1 MSFEL
6 KFNMLQGGVLT
17 LDVPMTATFR
27 ELKSMLVEKHQ
38 RAEDPIESKLLRV
51 ELLRNSSIMEM
62 EDAQTLG
69 ATGLLEAEEPTTVI
83 YKRNEAEASTKDD
96 VHALG
101 FFHLNI
107 PSYCKT
113 ICDGAFREC
122 QNLVSVTITES
133 VTHIGDFAFSHC
145 TSLASITLG
154 ESVTDVGSFA
164 FRGCTSLASIS
175 LGESVTHIA
184 NYAFEGCTSLAS
196 ITLGES
202 VTLIGHGAFD
212 GCTSLA
218 SITLGESVTHIG
230 NCAFR
235 DCTSLAS
242 ITLGE
247 SVTHI
252 ENYAFQ
258 DCTSLAS
265 ITLGESVTHIGDYA
279 FEGCASLAS
288 ITLGE
293 SVTHIGY
300 RAFKECTSLASITVP
315 ESLKQ
320 YVLDRLRN
328 SSVAIMTIP
337 ARKGRKRPRNEWVS
351 LQMCYGPCV
360 WSEQP
365 ITSTTCGKH
374 SGIFRFFSVQGPK
387 ITDGEE
393 I

>member
-1 MSFEL
+1 MYYSNVWTHFLVGYPIVYTYFQEQEVDPLTLVQQCQQCLWKAWEAKSSCLLLRQRSFFGAMSLEI
-6 KFNMLQGGVLT
+6 KFNTLQGGVLT
-17 LDVPMTATFR
+17 LDVPMTATVR
-27 ELKSMLVEKHQ
+27 ELKSMLLEKHQ

-69 ATGLLEAEEPTTVI
+69 AAGLLEAEESTTVI

-107 PSYCKT
+107 PSYCDT
-113 ICDGAFREC
+113 ICDFAFQEC

-133 VTHIGDFAFSHC
+133 VT
-145 TSLASITLG
+145 
-154 ESVTDVGSFA
+154 
-164 FRGCTSLASIS
+164 
-175 LGESVTHIA
+175 
-184 NYAFEGCTSLAS
+184 Y
-196 ITLGES
+196 
-202 VTLIGHGAFD
+202 
-212 GCTSLA
+212 
-218 SITLGESVTHIG
+218 
-230 NCAFR
+230 
-235 DCTSLAS
+235 
-242 ITLGE
+242 
-247 SVTHI
+247 
-252 ENYAFQ
+252 
-258 DCTSLAS
+258 
-265 ITLGESVTHIGDYA
+265 IGDYA

-288 ITLGE
+288 ISLGE

-300 RAFKECTSLASITVP
+300 RAFKECTSLASITLGESVTRIECCAFEGCASLASITLGESVAYIGNYAFEGCASLASITLGESVAYIGDGAFRGCASLASITVP

-320 YVLDRLRN
+320 HVLDRLRN